1 MRNLL
6 YCGDQEYIDTGSVL
20 VLVHMVVK
28 TQRRLRKRGIEERMR
43 ICIVAEGCYPYTV
56 GGMSSWAHGLIRSF
70 PSQEFVIL
78 AIVANRELRGKFV
91 YELPE
96 NVVEVH
102 ELYLDDLDWCRHK
115 RKSRMNKKE
124 YQALRSLLLGKQVE
138 WEALIDYFQKKK
150 RSLNDLLMGE
160 DFLNAVTEFYL
171 LHYSQIVFTDFLWT
185 MRSIYLPLFRTLQM
199 KIPKAD
205 VYHCLCTGYA
215 GVLGCMG
222 KYIHGGRLLVSE
234 HGIYT
239 REREEELIRS
249 KWVKGIYKN
258 IWIEQFHKMS
268 KMSYDRADLVTSLY
282 RRARELQVDLEC
294 PLEKTMVIPNG
305 IQVERFQNLLGKTE
319 AEEEEIYVGAVFR
332 VAPIKDVKTL
342 IQAFGFAKEQEPRLK
357 LWIMGPWD
365 SDDSYAQEC
374 FDMVSV
380 MGIADVIF
388 TGKIDVLEY
397 YGKMDLMI
405 LTSISEGQPLTILE
419 SFAAHKP
426 VIATDVGDCRGL
438 ILGND
443 DGEDEFGEAGLITHI
458 MNVGEITQAILTLA
472 RDRQRRIRMGE
483 NGYHRVSEIYRME
496 NMLHAYG
503 EVYKDFAAV
512 MQRPWTEED
521 GESVKQPED
530 YVGGV

>member
-1 MRNLL
+1 
-6 YCGDQEYIDTGSVL
+6 
-20 VLVHMVVK
+20 
-28 TQRRLRKRGIEERMR
+28 MR

-70 PSQEFVIL
+70 PRQEFVIL

-102 ELYLDDLDWCRHK
+102 ELYLEDLDWGRHK
-115 RKSRMNKKE
+115 RKNRMNKKE

-171 LHYSQIVFTDFLWT
+171 MNYSQIVFTDFLWT

-199 KIPKAD
+199 KVPKAD

-222 KYIHGGRLLVSE
+222 QYIHGGRLLVSE

-268 KMSYDRADLVTSLY
+268 RMAYDKADLVTSLY
-282 RRARELQVDLEC
+282 GRARELQVDLEC

-305 IQVERFQNLLGKTE
+305 IQIERFQNLLGKTE

-342 IQAFGFAKEQEPRLK
+342 IQAFGFAKEQDPRLK

-365 SDDSYAQEC
+365 HEDSYAQEC
-374 FDMVSV
+374 FDMVGV

-397 YGKMDLMI
+397 YGKMDMMI

-438 ILGND
+438 ILGNEED
-443 DGEDEFGEAGLITHI
+443 EDEFGEAGIITHI

-472 RDRQRRIRMGE
+472 RDKQRRIRMGE
-483 NGYHRVSEIYRME
+483 NGYHRVSAFYRME
-496 NMLHAYG
+496 NMLHTYG
-503 EVYKDFAAV
+503 KVYKDFAAA
-512 MQRPWTEED
+512 MQRTWLEED
-521 GESVKQPED
+521 GESAQQPED
-530 YVGGV
+530 YVGEV

>member
-1 MRNLL
+1 
-6 YCGDQEYIDTGSVL
+6 
-20 VLVHMVVK
+20 
-28 TQRRLRKRGIEERMR
+28 
-43 ICIVAEGCYPYTV
+43 
-56 GGMSSWAHGLIRSF
+56 MSSWAHGLVCSY
-70 PSQEFVIL
+70 PHQEFVIL
-78 AIVANRELRGKFV
+78 AIVANREMRGKFV

-102 ELYLDDLDWCRHK
+102 ELYLDDQDWGRRRR

-138 WEALIDYFQKKK
+138 WEVLIDFFQKKK

-160 DFLNAVTEFYL
+160 DFLNAVTEYYMMN
-171 LHYSQIVFTDFLWT
+171 YSQIVFTDFLWT

-199 KIPKAD
+199 KVPKAD

-215 GVLGCMG
+215 GVLGCIG
-222 KYIHGGRLLVSE
+222 KYVHGGRLLLSE

-249 KWVKGIYKN
+249 KWVQGIYKN
-258 IWIEQFHKMS
+258 IWIEQFRKMS
-268 KMSYDRADLVTSLY
+268 KMAYERAELVTSLY
-282 RRARELQVDLEC
+282 GKARELQIELEC
-294 PLEKTMVIPNG
+294 PVEKTMVIPNG
-305 IQVERFQNLLGKTE
+305 VQLERFQGLLGKTD

-332 VAPIKDVKTL
+332 VTPIKDVKTL
-342 IQAFGFAKEQEPRLK
+342 IQAFGFAKEQEPKLK

-365 SDDSYAQEC
+365 TDDDYAQEC
-374 FDMVSV
+374 FDMVGI

-388 TGKIDVLEY
+388 TGKVDVREY
-397 YGKMDLMI
+397 YGKMDMMI

-426 VIATDVGDCRGL
+426 VIATDVGDCSGL
-438 ILGND
+438 ILGNE
-443 DGEDEFGEAGLITHI
+443 GDEFGPAGIITHI

-472 RDRQRRIRMGE
+472 RDKQMRLRMGE
-483 NGYHRVSEIYRME
+483 NGYHRVSAAYRME

-503 EVYKDFAAV
+503 EVYKDFAAS
-512 MQRPWTEED
+512 MQQPWLED
-521 GESVKQPED
+521 ETAFGKKQPED
-530 YVGGV
+530 DKGEV

>member
-1 MRNLL
+1 M
-6 YCGDQEYIDTGSVL
+6 
-20 VLVHMVVK
+20 
-28 TQRRLRKRGIEERMR
+28 GIRMR

-70 PSQEFVIL
+70 PKQEFVIL

-102 ELYLDDLDWCRHK
+102 ELYLDDLDWCRRR

-160 DFLNAVTEFYL
+160 DFLNAVTEFYML
-171 LHYSQIVFTDFLWT
+171 NYSQIVFTDFLWT

-222 KYIHGGRLLVSE
+222 KYIHGGRLMVSE

-249 KWVKGIYKN
+249 KWVQGIYKN

-268 KMSYDRADLVTSLY
+268 NMAYDRAELVTSLY
-282 RRARELQVDLEC
+282 GRARELQVDLEC
-294 PLEKTMVIPNG
+294 PQEKTMVIPNG
-305 IQVERFQNLLGKTE
+305 IQVERFQGLLGKTE

-332 VAPIKDVKTL
+332 VTPIKDVKTL

-365 SDDSYAQEC
+365 NDDGYAQEC
-374 FDMVSV
+374 FDMVGV
-380 MGIADVIF
+380 MGISDVIF
-388 TGKIDVLEY
+388 SGNVDVREY
-397 YGKMDLMI
+397 YGKMVMMI
-405 LTSISEGQPLTILE
+405 LSSISEGQPLTILE

-426 VIATDVGDCRGL
+426 VIATDVGDCSGL
-438 ILGND
+438 ILGNEGD
-443 DGEDEFGEAGLITHI
+443 RFGEAGIITHI

-472 RDRQRRIRMGE
+472 RDKRRRMQMGE
-483 NGYHRVSEIYRME
+483 NGYHRVTAVYRME

-503 EVYKDFAAV
+503 EVYKDFAIS
-512 MQRPWTEED
+512 MQQPWLEEII
-521 GESVKQPED
+521 EPAEQQPED
-530 YVGGV
+530 YVGEV

>member
-1 MRNLL
+1 
-6 YCGDQEYIDTGSVL
+6 
-20 VLVHMVVK
+20 
-28 TQRRLRKRGIEERMR
+28 MR

-70 PSQEFVIL
+70 PKQEFVIL

-102 ELYLDDLDWCRHK
+102 ELYLDDLDWCRRR

-160 DFLNAVTEFYL
+160 DFLNAVTEFYML
-171 LHYSQIVFTDFLWT
+171 NYSQIVFTDFLWT

-222 KYIHGGRLLVSE
+222 KYIHGGRLMVSE

-249 KWVKGIYKN
+249 KWVQGIYKN

-268 KMSYDRADLVTSLY
+268 KMAYDRAELVTSLY
-282 RRARELQVDLEC
+282 GRARELQVDLEC
-294 PLEKTMVIPNG
+294 PQEKTMVIPNG
-305 IQVERFQNLLGKTE
+305 IQVERFQGLLGKTE

-332 VAPIKDVKTL
+332 VTPIKDVKTL
-342 IQAFGFAKEQEPRLK
+342 IQAFGFAKEQESRLK

-365 SDDSYAQEC
+365 NDDGYAQEC
-374 FDMVSV
+374 FDMGGV
-380 MGIADVIF
+380 MGISDVIF
-388 TGKIDVLEY
+388 TGKVDVREY
-397 YGKMDLMI
+397 YGKMDMMI

-426 VIATDVGDCRGL
+426 VIATDVGDCSGL
-438 ILGND
+438 ILGNEGD
-443 DGEDEFGEAGLITHI
+443 RFGEAGIITHI

-472 RDRQRRIRMGE
+472 RDKRRRMQMGE
-483 NGYHRVSEIYRME
+483 NGYHRVTATYRME
-496 NMLHAYG
+496 TMLHAYG
-503 EVYKDFAAV
+503 EVYKDFAIS
-512 MQRPWTEED
+512 MQQPWLEEII
-521 GESVKQPED
+521 EPAEQQPED
-530 YVGGV
+530 YVGEV

>member
-1 MRNLL
+1 
-6 YCGDQEYIDTGSVL
+6 
-20 VLVHMVVK
+20 
-28 TQRRLRKRGIEERMR
+28 MR

-70 PSQEFVIL
+70 PKQEFVIL

-102 ELYLDDLDWCRHK
+102 ELYLDDLDWCRRR

-160 DFLNAVTEFYL
+160 DFLNAVTEFYML
-171 LHYSQIVFTDFLWT
+171 NYSQIVFTDFLWT

-222 KYIHGGRLLVSE
+222 KYIHGGRLMVSE

-249 KWVKGIYKN
+249 KWVQGIYKN

-268 KMSYDRADLVTSLY
+268 KMAYDRAELVTSLY
-282 RRARELQVDLEC
+282 GRARELQVDLEC
-294 PLEKTMVIPNG
+294 PQEKTMVIPNG
-305 IQVERFQNLLGKTE
+305 IQVERFQGLLGKTE

-332 VAPIKDVKTL
+332 VTPIKDVKTL
-342 IQAFGFAKEQEPRLK
+342 IQAFGFAKEQESRLK

-365 SDDSYAQEC
+365 NDDGYAQEC
-374 FDMVSV
+374 FDMVGV
-380 MGIADVIF
+380 MGISDVIF
-388 TGKIDVLEY
+388 TGKVDVREY
-397 YGKMDLMI
+397 YGKMDMMI

-426 VIATDVGDCRGL
+426 VIATDVGDCSGL
-438 ILGND
+438 ILGNEGD
-443 DGEDEFGEAGLITHI
+443 RFGEAGIITHI

-472 RDRQRRIRMGE
+472 RDKRRRMQMGE
-483 NGYHRVSEIYRME
+483 NGYHRVTATDRIET
-496 NMLHAYG
+496 MLHAYG
-503 EVYKDFAAV
+503 EVYKDFAIS
-512 MQRPWTEED
+512 MQQPWLEEII
-521 GESVKQPED
+521 EPAEQQPED
-530 YVGGV
+530 YVGEV

>member
-1 MRNLL
+1 
-6 YCGDQEYIDTGSVL
+6 
-20 VLVHMVVK
+20 
-28 TQRRLRKRGIEERMR
+28 MR

-282 RRARELQVDLEC
+282 GRARELQVDLEC

-483 NGYHRVSEIYRME
+483 NGYHRVSAIYRIE

-503 EVYKDFAAV
+503 EVYKDFAVA

>member
-374 FDMVSV
+374 FDMVGV
-380 MGIADVIF
+380 MGIADVVF
-388 TGKIDVLEY
+388 TGRIDVLEY

-472 RDRQRRIRMGE
+472 WDRQRRIRMGE
-483 NGYHRVSEIYRME
+483 NGYHRVSAIYRME

-503 EVYKDFAAV
+503 KVYKDFAAV
-512 MQRPWTEED
+512 MQRPWKEQD

>member
-1 MRNLL
+1 
-6 YCGDQEYIDTGSVL
+6 
-20 VLVHMVVK
+20 
-28 TQRRLRKRGIEERMR
+28 MR

-70 PSQEFVIL
+70 PKQEFVIL

-102 ELYLDDLDWCRHK
+102 ELYLDDLDWCRRR

-160 DFLNAVTEFYL
+160 DFLNAVTEFYML
-171 LHYSQIVFTDFLWT
+171 NYSQIVFTDFLWT

-222 KYIHGGRLLVSE
+222 KYIHGGRLMVSE

-249 KWVKGIYKN
+249 KWVQGIYKN

-268 KMSYDRADLVTSLY
+268 KMAYDRAELVTSLY
-282 RRARELQVDLEC
+282 GRARELQVDLEC
-294 PLEKTMVIPNG
+294 PQEKTMVIPNG
-305 IQVERFQNLLGKTE
+305 IQVERFQGLLGKTE

-332 VAPIKDVKTL
+332 VTPIKDVKTL
-342 IQAFGFAKEQEPRLK
+342 IQAFGFAKEQESRLK

-365 SDDSYAQEC
+365 NDDGYAQEC
-374 FDMVSV
+374 FDMVGV
-380 MGIADVIF
+380 MGISDVIF
-388 TGKIDVLEY
+388 TGKVDVREY
-397 YGKMDLMI
+397 YGKMDMMI

-426 VIATDVGDCRGL
+426 VIATDVGDCSGL
-438 ILGND
+438 ILGNEGD
-443 DGEDEFGEAGLITHI
+443 RFGEAGIITHI

-472 RDRQRRIRMGE
+472 RDKRRRMQMGE
-483 NGYHRVSEIYRME
+483 NGYHRVTAVYRME

-503 EVYKDFAAV
+503 EVYKDFAIS
-512 MQRPWTEED
+512 MQQPWLEEII
-521 GESVKQPED
+521 EPAEQQPED
-530 YVGGV
+530 YVGEV

>member
-1 MRNLL
+1 
-6 YCGDQEYIDTGSVL
+6 
-20 VLVHMVVK
+20 
-28 TQRRLRKRGIEERMR
+28 MR

-70 PSQEFVIL
+70 PKQEFVIL

-102 ELYLDDLDWCRHK
+102 ELYLDDLDWCRRR

-160 DFLNAVTEFYL
+160 DFLNAVTEFYML
-171 LHYSQIVFTDFLWT
+171 NYSQIVFTDFLWT

-222 KYIHGGRLLVSE
+222 KYIHGGRLMVSE

-249 KWVKGIYKN
+249 KWVQGIYKN

-268 KMSYDRADLVTSLY
+268 KMAYDRAELVTSLY
-282 RRARELQVDLEC
+282 GRARELQVDLEC
-294 PLEKTMVIPNG
+294 PQEKTMVIPNG
-305 IQVERFQNLLGKTE
+305 IQVERFQGLLGKTE

-332 VAPIKDVKTL
+332 VTPIKDVKTL

-365 SDDSYAQEC
+365 NDDGYAQEC
-374 FDMVSV
+374 FDMVGV
-380 MGIADVIF
+380 MGISDVIF
-388 TGKIDVLEY
+388 TGKVDVREY
-397 YGKMDLMI
+397 YGKMDMMI

-426 VIATDVGDCRGL
+426 VIATDVGDCSGL
-438 ILGND
+438 ILGNEGD
-443 DGEDEFGEAGLITHI
+443 RFGEAGIITHI

-472 RDRQRRIRMGE
+472 RDKRRRMQMGE
-483 NGYHRVSEIYRME
+483 NGYHRVTAVYRME

-503 EVYKDFAAV
+503 EVYKDFAIS
-512 MQRPWTEED
+512 MQQPWLEEII
-521 GESVKQPED
+521 EPAEQQPED
-530 YVGGV
+530 YVGEV